1 MAPAR
6 KSGPA
11 FSSFPKLV
19 EVQCRPKKRFKNA
32 WSMTDRQERFQWW
45 SQPTIRKA
53 GVLLVGAG
61 GLGSNQG
68 KILVQMGFSKLSFVD
83 GDLVEDSNRNRQ
95 MFIAEDVGLPKAHQ
109 IIKNLEPYATATSTL
124 RGYFMHFEDWCQQ
137 SGRGKYSAI
146 CCGVDSIPSML
157 AVSAYG
163 LKAKTPVIFTN
174 ISADGEAA
182 RIFIQRSTQAEPC
195 FACYR
200 PESLNWL
207 QEKQSC
213 APVPAIADILHVAV
227 GLGARAIVGEILGVP
242 IGEYN
247 CRDFTFTGFD
257 IKRTLVK
264 RPECPLCRGAGLRES
279 QAPAD
284 CPN

>member
-1 MAPAR
+1 MANARRSNPA
-6 KSGPA
+6 SL
-11 FSSFPKLV
+11 SFPTLV
-19 EVQCRPKKRFKNA
+19 ELQCRPTKMIKNG

-45 SQPTIRKA
+45 SQPTIKKA

-68 KILVQMGFSKLSFVD
+68 KIFVQMGFSKLSFVD

-95 MFIAEDVGLPKAHQ
+95 MFIGEDVGLPKAHQ
-109 IIKNLEPYATATSTL
+109 VLKNLQPYATTTSVL

-137 SGRGKYSAI
+137 PGRGKYSVI

-163 LKAKTPVIFTN
+163 LKTKTPVIFTN
-174 ISADGEAA
+174 ISSDGEAA
-182 RIFIQRSTQAEPC
+182 RIFIQRSSEGQPC

-200 PESLNWL
+200 PEALNWR

-227 GLGARAIVGEILGVP
+227 GLGARATVGEILGVP

-247 CRDFTFTGFD
+247 CRDLTFTGFD
-257 IKRTLVK
+257 IKKNIEK
-264 RPECPLCRGAGLRES
+264 RQNCGLCGGLAE
-279 QAPAD
+279 Q
-284 CPN
+284 